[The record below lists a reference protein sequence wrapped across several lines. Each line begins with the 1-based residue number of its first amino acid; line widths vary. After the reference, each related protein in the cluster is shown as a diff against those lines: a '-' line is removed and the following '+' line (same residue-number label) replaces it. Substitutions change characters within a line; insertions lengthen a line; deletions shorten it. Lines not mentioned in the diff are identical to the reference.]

1 MKRACQMCDSG
12 VFKIKS
18 VLPERNKTLREHRRC
33 TGYSSLACPGRDAPP
48 SVVRHG
54 GHQRVLGPYPGS
66 RMESGQVCRAGPWEE
81 ESLRGGASEGEEV
94 LEGKWKC
101 PAFPPPPLA
110 VVYYNHPSWE
120 KCC

>member
-18 VLPERNKTLREHRRC
+18 VLPESNKTLREHRRC
-33 TGYSSLACPGRDAPP
+33 TGYSSLACPGRDVPP
-48 SVVRHG
+48 SVVGHG

-81 ESLRGGASEGEEV
+81 ESLRGGASEGGGGPGGEV
-94 LEGKWKC
+94 KVHC
-101 PAFPPPPLA
+101 VPPSTPGCSVL
-110 VVYYNHPSWE
+110 
-120 KCC
+120 